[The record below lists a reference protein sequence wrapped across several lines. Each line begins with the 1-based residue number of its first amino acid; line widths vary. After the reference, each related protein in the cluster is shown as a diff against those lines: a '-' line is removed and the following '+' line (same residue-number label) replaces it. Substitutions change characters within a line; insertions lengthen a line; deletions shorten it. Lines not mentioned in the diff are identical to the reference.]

1 MAHQVVHTSCYFEGE
16 AKEFVLQLMR
26 DQSSCARAAYQLRMS
41 KTCRNVNEIRR
52 NLISR
57 YSKKLKVIM
66 IYDAITWTNAL
77 KESGVILNVERTS
90 NRESRDSQQVGH
102 AKRSNLNICEE
113 AE

>member
-1 MAHQVVHTSCYFEGE
+1 MAHQVVHTSCYFEGM
-16 AKEFVLQLMR
+16 AKETIFQLMR
-26 DQSSCARAAYQLRMS
+26 DQSSCARAAYQTRVN

-66 IYDAITWTNAL
+66 IYDAITRTDAL

-102 AKRSNLNICEE
+102 AKCSNLNICEE